1 MGIWEYQDYFV
12 PQVDKAYQLSSNE
25 GNTLTRS
32 SHVLAT
38 MLGVQNIHLKREDL
52 NPSGSH
58 KDRTIAFQ
66 MSAHMQEGAKS
77 FVLSSTGNAAIS
89 AILYSKF
96 LNIDLHVFLSPKVVP
111 SKVARLEQI
120 LEKPLNLNGEEQ
132 VVEVDNYVFHFSKRP
147 VSDSVKYAKETEA
160 VLLRASTDPYALE
173 GYKTIAFELIKQ
185 APQAKE
191 IFVPVSSGTAA
202 IGIYEGYKQLNEK
215 MSLEIDIP
223 EIHIVQTTRI
233 NTLAREYDKDFE
245 KTEDSVIDSITDRI
259 GHRKA
264 QIDKVIKESKGWGW
278 VVNDEQILKA
288 ESLLR
293 FANITASAEGAMA
306 VAAIKKAISFDKTPE
321 RPVCIVTGI
330 QN

>member
-38 MLGVQNIHLKREDL
+38 MLGVQNIHIKREDL

-58 KDRTIAFQ
+58 KDRTIAYQ
-66 MSAHMQEGAKS
+66 MSAHMQNGAKS

-89 AILYSKF
+89 AIMYSKF
-96 LNIDLHVFLSPKVVP
+96 LNIDLHIFLSPKLVQ
-111 SKVARLEQI
+111 SKVIRLEQI
-120 LEKPLNLNGEEQ
+120 LEKPLNLTGEGQ
-132 VVEVDNYVFHFSKRP
+132 VIEIDNYVFHISKRP
-147 VSDSVKYAKETEA
+147 VSDSVKYAKTTNS
-160 VLLRASTDPYALE
+160 VLLRASTDPYAIE

-185 APQAKE
+185 VPQAKE
-191 IFVPVSSGTAA
+191 IFIPVSSGTAA
-202 IGIYEGYKQLNEK
+202 IGIYEGYKQLNDV

-223 EIHIVQTTRI
+223 EIHIVQTSKI

-245 KTEDSVIDSITDRI
+245 KTEDSVINSITDKI
-259 GHRKA
+259 GHRKK
-264 QIDKVIKESKGWGW
+264 QIDKVIKNSNGWGW

-293 FANITASAEGAMA
+293 FANINVSTEGAMTI
-306 VAAIKKAISFDKTPE
+306 AAIKKAISFGKTPE
-321 RPVCIVTGI
+321 NPVCIVTGVKS
-330 QN
+330 